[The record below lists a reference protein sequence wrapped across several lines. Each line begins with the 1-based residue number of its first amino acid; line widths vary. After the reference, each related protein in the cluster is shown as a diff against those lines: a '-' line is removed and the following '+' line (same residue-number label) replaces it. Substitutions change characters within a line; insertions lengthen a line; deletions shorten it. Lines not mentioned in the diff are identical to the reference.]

1 MILYIILLIL
11 FLFILV
17 LTTFFTMYFII
28 PSIKED
34 MRQDDPVIPKL
45 TPPPTLPKLKN
56 ISPYEQME
64 FIQKVVRP
72 VSFEEK
78 KRLLNGEH
86 FNSEDFEDALKSEG
100 NPNIE
105 KQDEK
110 ASEKESENKSEKS
123 SEKSSEKLKDKG
135 RKDFKIW
142 KFWYR
147 IIKQIQF

>member
-1 MILYIILLIL
+1 
-11 FLFILV
+11 
-17 LTTFFTMYFII
+17 MYFII
-28 PSIKED
+28 PSIKD
-34 MRQDDPVIPKL
+34 DLRQDDPVIPKL

-86 FNSEDFEDALKSEG
+86 FTAGDFENDV
-100 NPNIE
+100 I
-105 KQDEK
+105 QD
-110 ASEKESENKSEKS
+110 SENKNEKS
-123 SEKSSEKLKDKG
+123 SEKMNDKG